1 MTCNILSDHTHRAA
15 RAEAMRAEW
24 LATSAEMD
32 GAQHLGDWA
41 RYDRLRAE
49 SRRQYDA
56 YWREHDAAERA
67 RIEATYPECEE

>member
-1 MTCNILSDHTHRAA
+1 MTCDIISDHTHRAA

-49 SRRQYDA
+49 SRRQYEA
-56 YWREHDAAERA
+56 WAAEERA
-67 RIEATYPECEE
+67 AIEAMHQVEG